1 MTETEKAVNRAMQ
14 LLTAR
19 DYTEKQLRD
28 KLLKYFEEQETAA
41 AVAYVKSYHYLDDV
55 RYADNYLEYYK
66 DFRSYRR
73 MEVDLMKKGIARD
86 VIRACWEDKLEQG
99 CDYDEG
105 EQIRRLL
112 EKRHFN
118 PGTADYKEKQRTY
131 AFLCRKGFSGETI
144 RKYMLLDITSNSV

>member
-28 KLLKYFEEQETAA
+28 KLAKTFEEQQVGE

-55 RYADNYLEYYK
+55 RYTDNYLEYYK

-73 MEVDLMKKGIARD
+73 MEMDLLRKGIAKDIIRD
-86 VIRACWEDKLEQG
+86 CWEEKLAAG

-105 EQIRRLL
+105 AQIRKLL
-112 EKRHFN
+112 EKRHFDAAS
-118 PGTADYKEKQRTY
+118 ADYKEKQRTY
-131 AFLCRKGFSGETI
+131 AFLCRKGFSGEAI

>member
-28 KLLKYFEEQETAA
+28 KLRKHFEEQETAA
-41 AVAYVKSYHYLDDV
+41 AITYVKSYHYLDDV

-73 MEVDLMKKGIARD
+73 MEVDLMKKGIAKD
-86 VIRACWEDKLEQG
+86 VIRACWEEKLEQG

-105 EQIRRLL
+105 EQIRCLL

-131 AFLCRKGFSGETI
+131 AFLCRKGFGGETI

>member
-28 KLLKYFEEQETAA
+28 KLLKHFEEQETAA
-41 AVAYVKSYHYLDDV
+41 AIAYVKSYHYLDDV

-86 VIRACWEDKLEQG
+86 VIRVCWEDKLEQG